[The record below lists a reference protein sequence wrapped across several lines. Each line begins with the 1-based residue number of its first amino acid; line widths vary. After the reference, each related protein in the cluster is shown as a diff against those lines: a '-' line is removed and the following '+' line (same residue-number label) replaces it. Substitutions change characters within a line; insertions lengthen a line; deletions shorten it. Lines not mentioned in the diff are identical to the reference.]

1 MLYFCCMKIEI
12 WSDIM
17 CPFCYIGKRHLEQAL
32 THFPELAVN
41 IEWKS
46 FQLDPSISSQPG
58 KDVYSYLAERKG
70 MSVSDSKQMHQQVA
84 DRAKEVGL
92 DYHFDKAVIANSFNA
107 HRLIQLAKT
116 KGCGDKMEEVFF
128 KAYFTD
134 GADLADVDQLMQL
147 GIKAGLNP
155 LDIKETIENEDFT
168 TAIQQDIV
176 EAQQIGVSGVPF
188 FVFDRKYAISGAQ
201 PIDVFI
207 NTIRQLIAS

>member
-92 DYHFDKAVIANSFNA
+92 DYHFDKAVIANSLNA

-116 KGCGDKMEEVFF
+116 KGFGDKMEEVFF